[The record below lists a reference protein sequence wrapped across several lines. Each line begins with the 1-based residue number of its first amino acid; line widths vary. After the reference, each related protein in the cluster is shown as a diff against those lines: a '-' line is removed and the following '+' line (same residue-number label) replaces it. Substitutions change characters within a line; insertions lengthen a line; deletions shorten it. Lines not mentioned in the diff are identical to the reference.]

1 MFDKMKLIT
10 TFCLTFFYLGLNCQ
24 TIRIG
29 LFTENSVESIQLT
42 SPSGFYLLIS
52 DSLVKEVSTK
62 DILDIRIK
70 EDQLMEI
77 LLNQKY
83 YSSSSKIDLIQLEN
97 KRTILLQPTNS
108 TLKKHGY
115 EGDFEITADN
125 NHLNI
130 VNSLDI
136 EDYLK
141 SVVVSESGANLDLEY
156 YKVQAVISR
165 TYAMKYWHRHE
176 NNSFNMC
183 NTTHCQVYGL
193 RKNTNLLID
202 SAVNSTRSLVM
213 KSLDNQYYP
222 TFFHA
227 NCGGQTSETD
237 FIWNEKLTC
246 FKSFQDTFCR
256 KTKQANWEKII
267 PLDKWSKFLV
277 EKYNFPIDDKA
288 SMDLM
293 SNFIQ
298 EKRMAFF
305 IHPRYGIPLRDLREE
320 FALKSTF
327 FNCQVKDDMV
337 YLKGKGNG
345 HGVGLCQEGAI
356 IMASKGYDFRQ
367 ILSYYYAEMY
377 LDKIVKL
384 RLNK

>member
-1 MFDKMKLIT
+1 MKLIT
-10 TFCLTFFYLGLNCQ
+10 AFCLTFFYLGINCQ

-29 LFTENSVESIQLT
+29 LFTENQVKSINL
-42 SPSGFYLLIS
+42 SSFNGSYLLIS
-52 DSLVKEVSTK
+52 ESLVKEVSTK
-62 DILDIRIK
+62 DILEIRIK
-70 EDQLMEI
+70 EGKFMEL

-83 YSSSSKIDLIQLEN
+83 YSSPTRIALIQLEKKN
-97 KRTILLQPTNS
+97 TILLQPINS
-108 TLKKHGY
+108 TLKKQSY
-115 EGDFEITADN
+115 EGDFEITVIN

-156 YKVQAVISR
+156 YRVQAVISR
-165 TYAMKYWHRHE
+165 TYAMKYWNRHE
-176 NNSFNMC
+176 NNSYNMC

-213 KSLDNQYYP
+213 KYKDNSYYP

-237 FIWNEKLTC
+237 YIWNEKMAC

-256 KTKQANWEKII
+256 KTKQANWEKEI
-267 PLDKWSKFLV
+267 PLEKWSKFLA
-277 EKYNFPIDDKA
+277 EKYNFPINDEKA
-288 SMDLM
+288 MALM

-305 IHPRYGIPLRDLREE
+305 IHPRYGIPLRDLRDE
-320 FALKSTF
+320 FDLKSTF

-356 IMASKGYDFRQ
+356 IMASKGYYFKQ
-367 ILSYYYAEMY
+367 ILAYYYTDMY

-384 RLNK
+384 RLNR

>member
-1 MFDKMKLIT
+1 MKLIT
-10 TFCLTFFYLGLNCQ
+10 IFCLTFFYLGINCQ

-29 LFTENSVESIQLT
+29 LFTENQVKSINL
-42 SPSGFYLLIS
+42 SSFYGSYLLIS

-62 DILDIRIK
+62 DILDVKIK
-70 EDQLMEI
+70 EGKFMEL

-83 YSSSSKIDLIQLEN
+83 YSSPTKIALIQLEKKN
-97 KRTILLQPTNS
+97 TILLQPINS
-108 TLKKHGY
+108 TLKKQSY
-115 EGDFEITADN
+115 EGDFEITVVN

-141 SVVVSESGANLDLEY
+141 SVIVSESGANLDLEY
-156 YKVQAVISR
+156 YRVQAVISR
-165 TYAMKYWHRHE
+165 TYAMKYWNRHE

-183 NTTHCQVYGL
+183 NATHCQVYGL
-193 RKNTNLLID
+193 RKNTNALID

-213 KSLDNQYYP
+213 KSLDSQYYP

-237 FIWNEKLTC
+237 IIWNEKIAC

-256 KTKQANWEKII
+256 NTKQANWEKEI
-267 PLDKWSKFLV
+267 PLENWSNFLV
-277 EKYNFPIDDKA
+277 EKYNFPIEDET
-288 SMDLM
+288 SMELM

-305 IHPRYGIPLRDLREE
+305 VHPRYGIPLRDLREE
-320 FALKSTF
+320 FDLKSTF

-356 IMASKGYDFRQ
+356 IMASNGYDFRQ
-367 ILSYYYAEMY
+367 ILNYYYAEMY

-384 RLNK
+384 RLKK

>member
-1 MFDKMKLIT
+1 MKLIT

-42 SPSGFYLLIS
+42 SFSGFYLLIS

-70 EDQLMEI
+70 DGELIEI

-108 TLKKHGY
+108 TLKKHSY
-115 EGDFEITADN
+115 EGDFEITIVN
-125 NHLNI
+125 KHLNI

-237 FIWNEKLTC
+237 FIWNEKLAC

-367 ILSYYYAEMY
+367 VLSYYYAEMY

>member
-29 LFTENSVESIQLT
+29 LFNENSLKSIML
-42 SPSGFYLLIS
+42 SSSSVFYLLIS
-52 DSLVKEVSTK
+52 DSLVKEVLTK

-70 EDQLMEI
+70 DGKLMDI

-83 YSSSSKIDLIQLEN
+83 YSTSSKIEVIQLEN
-97 KRTILLQPTNS
+97 KNTMLLQPTNS
-108 TLKKHGY
+108 TLKKYSY
-115 EGDFEITADN
+115 EGDFEITIVN

-130 VNSLDI
+130 VNLLDI

-165 TYAMKYWHRHE
+165 TYAMKYWSRHE
-176 NNSFNMC
+176 NSSFNMC

-193 RKNTNLLID
+193 RKNTNILID
-202 SAVNSTRSLVM
+202 SAVNSTRFLVM
-213 KSLDNQYYP
+213 KSLANEYYP

-237 FIWNEKLTC
+237 FIWNEKIAC

-256 KTKQANWEKII
+256 NTKQANWEKLI
-267 PLDKWSKFLV
+267 PLEKWSKFLV
-277 EKYNFPIDDKA
+277 EKYNFPIDDEI
-288 SMDLM
+288 SMELM

-320 FALKSTF
+320 FDLKSTF

-367 ILSYYYAEMY
+367 ILSYYYANMS

>member
-1 MFDKMKLIT
+1 MKLIT

-29 LFTENSVESIQLT
+29 LFNENSLKSIML
-42 SPSGFYLLIS
+42 SSSSVFYLLIS
-52 DSLVKEVSTK
+52 DSLVKEVLTK

-70 EDQLMEI
+70 DGKLMDI

-83 YSSSSKIDLIQLEN
+83 YSTSSKIEVIQLEN
-97 KRTILLQPTNS
+97 KNTMLLQPTNS
-108 TLKKHGY
+108 TLKKYSY
-115 EGDFEITADN
+115 EGDFEITIVN

-165 TYAMKYWHRHE
+165 TYAMKYWSRHE
-176 NNSFNMC
+176 NSSFNMC

-193 RKNTNLLID
+193 RKNTNILID
-202 SAVNSTRSLVM
+202 SAVNSTRFLVM
-213 KSLDNQYYP
+213 KSLANEYYP

-237 FIWNEKLTC
+237 FIWNEKIAC

-256 KTKQANWEKII
+256 NTKQANWEKLI
-267 PLDKWSKFLV
+267 PLEKWSKFLV
-277 EKYNFPIDDKA
+277 EKYNFPIDDEI
-288 SMDLM
+288 SMELM

-320 FALKSTF
+320 FDLKSTF

-367 ILSYYYAEMY
+367 ILSYYYANMS

>member
-29 LFTENSVESIQLT
+29 LFNENSLKSIML
-42 SPSGFYLLIS
+42 SSSSVFYLLIS
-52 DSLVKEVSTK
+52 DSLVKEVLTK

-70 EDQLMEI
+70 DGKLMDI

-83 YSSSSKIDLIQLEN
+83 YSTSSKIEVIQLEN
-97 KRTILLQPTNS
+97 KNTMLLQPTNS
-108 TLKKHGY
+108 TLKKYSY
-115 EGDFEITADN
+115 EGDFEITIVN

-165 TYAMKYWHRHE
+165 TYAMKYWSRHE
-176 NNSFNMC
+176 NSSFNMC

-193 RKNTNLLID
+193 RKNTNILID
-202 SAVNSTRSLVM
+202 SAVNSTRFLVM
-213 KSLDNQYYP
+213 KSLANEYYP

-237 FIWNEKLTC
+237 FIWNEKIAC

-256 KTKQANWEKII
+256 NTKQANWEKLI
-267 PLDKWSKFLV
+267 PLEKWSKFLV
-277 EKYNFPIDDKA
+277 EKYNFPIDDEI
-288 SMDLM
+288 SMELM

-320 FALKSTF
+320 FDLKSTF

-367 ILSYYYAEMY
+367 ILSYYYANMS